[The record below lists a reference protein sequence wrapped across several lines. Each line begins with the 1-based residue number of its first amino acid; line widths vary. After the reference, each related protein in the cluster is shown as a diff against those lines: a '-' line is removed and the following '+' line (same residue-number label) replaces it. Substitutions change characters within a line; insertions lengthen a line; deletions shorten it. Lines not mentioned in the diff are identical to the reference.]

1 MKKRLILCLFAVL
14 SSCISSAA
22 QQSQPQMQPLT
33 FWYEY
38 TVNPGKEEEFMNLVK
53 TVGQPVRDKLMAD
66 GVVKAWGVETP
77 LLRVPGNATHMIS
90 YAVFCLDRNR
100 HVDSA

>member
-22 QQSQPQMQPLT
+22 QQAQPQMQPLT

-38 TVNPGKEEEFMNLVK
+38 TVNPGKEDEFMELVK

-66 GVVKAWGVETP
+66 GIVMALRFRQWPDAAMKHFADAVSRGSKPITP
-77 LLRVPGNATHMIS
+77 RSRRP
-90 YAVFCLDRNR
+90 R
-100 HVDSA
+100 